1 MLEALCPLRGAN
13 KCCQILVGNGHGAA
27 RHAEGAPHLLQ
38 EVVSKQDHSQM
49 ALLMALRAV
58 PPLARKLMAAWLLEG
73 GEPHTNLQAMG
84 PKANLEEPD
93 GSNGEDVCKKDRCPK
108 VL

>member
-13 KCCQILVGNGHGAA
+13 KCCQVFVGNSHGAA
-27 RHAEGAPHLLQ
+27 RHAKGAPHPLQ
-38 EVVSKQDHSQM
+38 EVVSKQDHPQM
-49 ALLMALRAV
+49 ALLMALRVV
-58 PPLARKLMAAWLLEG
+58 PPVARKLVAARLLEG

-84 PKANLEEPD
+84 PKTNLEEPD
-93 GSNGEDVCKKDRCPK
+93 GSNGEDVCQKGRCPK